1 MVLVASG
8 FGAVLP
14 QISDHAGIRRGPG
27 QVGLH
32 FRVNGLRLRGLG
44 ISEGVVVSGF
54 RHMWQGFCGFFVKML
69 DGTRSGTNSV
79 PVKEWCQFSRRM
91 AHSSARRIVLNKV
104 LLQ

>member
-44 ISEGVVVSGF
+44 IS
-54 RHMWQGFCGFFVKML
+54 K
-69 DGTRSGTNSV
+69 
-79 PVKEWCQFSRRM
+79 
-91 AHSSARRIVLNKV
+91 A
-104 LLQ
+104 